1 MKIKN
6 IIVAITVIFST
17 NILSAYEELTTVS
30 FVDLSRYMGRWY
42 EIARLPQSFQK
53 DCTAVTA
60 DYRLLESG
68 RVEVINKCRKKTIDG
83 REVTAKGRARVVDKA
98 TNSKLEVSFFWP
110 FWGDYWIFEL
120 GQNYEYAVVGSPD
133 KGSLWVL
140 SRTSKMDEQLLKDLL
155 DKKQRQGFDISKMI
169 KTLH

>member
-1 MKIKN
+1 MKFKKIL
-6 IIVAITVIFST
+6 AAAFMLLTVNMANAF
-17 NILSAYEELTTVS
+17 EELTTVS

-60 DYRLLESG
+60 DYRLLDNG

-83 REVTAKGRARVVDKA
+83 REVTAKGKARVVDKA

-140 SRTSKMDEQLLKDLL
+140 SRTSKMDEQLLQDLL
-155 DKKQRQGFDISKMI
+155 DKKQRQGFDVSRMI

>member
-1 MKIKN
+1 MKIKS
-6 IIVAITVIFST
+6 IIMAIVMIFST
-17 NILSAYEELTTVS
+17 NMIMAYEDLTTVS

-60 DYRLLESG
+60 DYRLLENG
-68 RVEVINKCRKKTIDG
+68 RVEVINKCRKKTVDG
-83 REVTAKGRARVVDKA
+83 REVTAKGKARVVDKV

-133 KGSLWVL
+133 KESLWVL

-155 DKKQRQGFDISKMI
+155 DKKQRQGFDVTKMI